1 MEDKIDILEKNV
13 DELQEIVDGLTVIDK
28 LASKTPELVKNFE
41 QLQMEEL
48 LLFCKKNLDYGTRNI
63 TKGLDMS
70 KDANVWFIAVSL
82 WTRISDKINRWQ
94 TALLNGE
101 SMQVKDESI
110 LDTLQDISNYCNIAQ
125 LIYRGMWK
133 E

>member
-1 MEDKIDILEKNV
+1 MEDKMDILEKNV

-70 KDANVWFIAVSL
+70 KDANVWFITVSL
-82 WTRISDKINRWQ
+82 
-94 TALLNGE
+94 
-101 SMQVKDESI
+101 
-110 LDTLQDISNYCNIAQ
+110 
-125 LIYRGMWK
+125 
-133 E
+133 